1 MQPEPPSLHQ
11 QIFSPN
17 SEQATPTSSVYGHGH
32 ILLLMEIN
40 RSDAAVVYNTILSQF
55 RFVDCKESTKA
66 AQFSLSVARVVGH
79 SVGANVPLNS

>member
-32 ILLLMEIN
+32 ELLLMEIN
-40 RSDAAVVYNTILSQF
+40 RSDAAVVYNYYFEPIL
-55 RFVDCKESTKA
+55 R
-66 AQFSLSVARVVGH
+66 R
-79 SVGANVPLNS
+79 